1 MEKKEITIIKLLNEI
16 SNDKIVPKQIKYQN
30 KIYTF
35 NTIDK
40 TYYDENNYDLFWDYN
55 YLILNDTVEIL
66 PEENDEWEDIKEL
79 IYVKDPDFSSSVNV
93 QEKIKQYFTY
103 TYYRKWKNLKWKN
116 KRYRRR
122 IKYLENKIEKLE
134 R

>member
-1 MEKKEITIIKLLNEI
+1 MENKEITIIKLLNEI

-66 PEENDEWEDIKEL
+66 PEENDEWKDIEDLDIEYSYAYKSINIILNKIIK
-79 IYVKDPDFSSSVNV
+79 N
-93 QEKIKQYFTY
+93 Q
-103 TYYRKWKNLKWKN
+103 
-116 KRYRRR
+116 
-122 IKYLENKIEKLE
+122 KYLKEKLE

>member
-1 MEKKEITIIKLLNEI
+1 MENKEITIIKLLNEI

-66 PEENDEWEDIKEL
+66 PEENDEWEDIEEYDLK
-79 IYVKDPDFSSSVNV
+79 PDDWSLPSQADIEIQKRLNIV
-93 QEKIKQYFTY
+93 IKNQ
-103 TYYRKWKNLKWKN
+103 
-116 KRYRRR
+116 KR
-122 IKYLENKIEKLE
+122 IIEKLE
-134 R
+134 EK